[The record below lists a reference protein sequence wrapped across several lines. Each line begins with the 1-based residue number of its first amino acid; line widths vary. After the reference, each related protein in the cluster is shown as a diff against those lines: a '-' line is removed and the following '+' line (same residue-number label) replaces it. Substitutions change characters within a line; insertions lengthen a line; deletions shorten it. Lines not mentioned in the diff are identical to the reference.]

1 MYSIGTIALVFSLV
15 TAALLA
21 GFLVLVWLGLRA
33 GDHDDDARVDVR
45 LAWSARPDGHE
56 LRAIVDVNNPS
67 PTAAMVS
74 ARNSVVPALAL
85 MLGEPRSVAVP
96 FRERRRLMSSTMLLG
111 AADSAA
117 PAHWVLPI
125 GLDPDVAG
133 VRVDLRLDQRHRARV
148 MRYLLPVP
156 SLPASAADL
165 FGLRDPQGA

>member
-1 MYSIGTIALVFSLV
+1 
-15 TAALLA
+15 
-21 GFLVLVWLGLRA
+21 
-33 GDHDDDARVDVR
+33 
-45 LAWSARPDGHE
+45 
-56 LRAIVDVNNPS
+56 
-67 PTAAMVS
+67 
-74 ARNSVVPALAL
+74 
-85 MLGEPRSVAVP
+85 
-96 FRERRRLMSSTMLLG
+96 MSSTMLLG